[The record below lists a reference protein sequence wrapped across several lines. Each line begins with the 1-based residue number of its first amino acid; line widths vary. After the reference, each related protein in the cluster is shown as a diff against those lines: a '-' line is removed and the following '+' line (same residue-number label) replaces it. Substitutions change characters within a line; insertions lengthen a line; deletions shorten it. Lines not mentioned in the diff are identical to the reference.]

1 MKKTLIIISLAF
13 TPALAS
19 FVSAAPAVTTTS
31 QALGDL
37 SSFKTI
43 ANDTLKLVE
52 SGDMVAAQKRIT
64 DFETAWDAAQSQL
77 YPLNHEE
84 WGAIDTAADGAI
96 SSLRA
101 KTPSSAKAKLALMA
115 LLKAMQNPSMK

>member
-1 MKKTLIIISLAF
+1 MKKTFIIISLAF
-13 TPALAS
+13 APTLAS
-19 FVSAAPAVTTTS
+19 LVSATPVVAATS

-37 SSFKTI
+37 SRFKTI
-43 ANDTLKLVE
+43 ANDTLTLVE

-64 DFETAWDAAQSQL
+64 DFETEWDAAQSRL

-101 KTPSSAKAKLALMA
+101 KKPSPDNAKLALKT
-115 LLKAMQNPSMK
+115 LIKVMQNPSMK